1 MLNITERALTE
12 ALTELL
18 EERPLDKINVVDITD
33 KCGLTRNTFY
43 YHFHDVYD
51 ALNCYFTNEIEKMLV
66 KYEHDEDWSG
76 GFLEGLEFVYH
87 HKTMIEHI
95 YNFVDSRELR
105 DYLDS
110 VIFKYALTV
119 IGKEFKKTDYSVQV
133 KEIAADF
140 YTNVLL
146 GATIKW
152 IKDGMKENPEN
163 MATLYTN
170 VFYGTIEQT
179 FKSIDES
186 LKQFSNK

>member
-18 EERPLDKINVVDITD
+18 EERPLDTINVVDITD

-119 IGKEFKKTDYSVQV
+119 IGKDFKKTDYSVQV

>member
-110 VIFKYALTV
+110 VLFKYALTV
-119 IGKEFKKTDYSVQV
+119 IGKEFKKTDYSAQV

>member
-18 EERPLDKINVVDITD
+18 EERPLDTINVVDITD

>member
-1 MLNITERALTE
+1 MLNITEKALTD

-18 EERPLDKINVVDITD
+18 KERPLDKINVADITER
-33 KCGLTRNTFY
+33 CGLTRNTFY

-51 ALNCYFTNEIEKMLV
+51 ALNCYFTEEIEKMLA
-66 KYEHDEDWSG
+66 KYEKDTDWSG
-76 GFLEGLEFVYH
+76 GFLEGLEFIYQ
-87 HKTMIEHI
+87 HKTMIENI
-95 YNFVDSRELR
+95 YNFMDAGELR

-119 IGKEFKKTDYSVQV
+119 IGKEFKKTDYPTEV
-133 KEIAADF
+133 KEITADF

-152 IKDGMKENPEN
+152 IRDGMKQKPEN
-163 MATLYTN
+163 MAKLYTN
-170 VFYGTIEQT
+170 VFYGTIDHT

-186 LKQFSNK
+186 LKEFSE